1 MECIFCARNWGASS
15 KNQTPELPCS
25 KSVDSSGQSFFSL
38 CMQAIHDSKKLET
51 AKLLVIKEL
60 NKIYLYNKYFILIIN
75 KNYTEILVYGNILEV
90 TKSEAWN
97 SMYI

>member
-1 MECIFCARNWGASS
+1 
-15 KNQTPELPCS
+15 
-25 KSVDSSGQSFFSL
+25 
-38 CMQAIHDSKKLET
+38 MQAIHDSKKLET

-90 TKSEAWN
+90 TKSEA
-97 SMYI
+97 